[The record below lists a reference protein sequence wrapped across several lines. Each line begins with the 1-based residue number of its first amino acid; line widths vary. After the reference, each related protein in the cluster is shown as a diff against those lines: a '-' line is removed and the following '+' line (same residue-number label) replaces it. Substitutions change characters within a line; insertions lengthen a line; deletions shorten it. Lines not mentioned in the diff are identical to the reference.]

1 MDKLEILQELSV
13 ELSYMVKKH
22 LKHIKQLD
30 GKTQKELGKLI
41 GNFKDG
47 LDDMSKNAVKD

>member
-1 MDKLEILQELSV
+1 MDKMDILQDLSV

-30 GKTQKELGKLI
+30 AKTQRELGKLI
-41 GNFKDG
+41 GDFKDG
-47 LDDMSKNAVKD
+47 LDDMSEN